1 MAKKKA
7 GVNKSVL
14 IREYKEKHPEAGPK
28 EITEA
33 LKAHK
38 VSYGLVSNVLHTA
51 KTKKKDAKKKA
62 AKKHTTAHSNG
73 HANGHAADFVKS
85 AFHLGLDQAITLL
98 EKVKKAVS

>member
-7 GVNKSVL
+7 GVNNSKL
-14 IREYKEKHPEAGPK
+14 IREYKENHPEAGPK
-28 EITEA
+28 EISAA

-51 KTKKKDAKKKA
+51 KTKKKGAKKAHKKA
-62 AKKHTTAHSNG
+62 ATAHSNG

>member
-14 IREYKEKHPEAGPK
+14 IREYKDNHPEAGPK
-28 EITEA
+28 EITVA

-51 KTKKKDAKKKA
+51 KTKKKGAKKKA
-62 AKKHTTAHSNG
+62 AKKHTAAHS
-73 HANGHAADFVKS
+73 NGHAADFVHT
-85 AFHLGLDQAITLL
+85 AFNLGLDKAIQLL
-98 EKVKKAVS
+98 EKVKKAVE